1 MEEVLLGDSG
11 ILLCKFRKAV
21 GIILGKHA
29 LYPYINGEGFY
40 PVHTEKQNALRDFR
54 THSLDRLESR
64 SCLVY
69 GSFRNSRKV
78 SGSGADLIRR
88 VADILR
94 TEAAPQI
101 SQRVRSLSSK
111 LLRLW
116 EKSAV
121 VIA

>member
-21 GIILGKHA
+21 GVIFGKHA
-29 LYPYINGEGFY
+29 LYPHVNREGFY

-54 THSLDRLESR
+54 THSLDSFQSR

-69 GSFRNSRKV
+69 GSFSNSRKV

-88 VADILR
+88 VTDILR